1 LALSLATPTAIRSLQ
16 RKLYRKAKAEPGFRF
31 YLLYDTIYRED
42 ILRHAYAL
50 ACANAGAPGVD
61 GVTFAAIEAS
71 DLKEWLTG
79 LREELISKTYRP
91 DPVRRVLIPKPNGEG
106 ERPLG
111 IPTIRDR
118 VIQTAAKIVLEPIF
132 EADFEDNAYG
142 YRPARG
148 AVDAVKEVHRLICR
162 GYTDVVDA
170 DLSRYF
176 DSIPHDELLKSVA
189 RRIVDRH
196 VLRLIKLWLKAPIEE
211 RDNSD
216 GTRRIGGGKSNSRGT
231 PQGGVASPML
241 ANIYMNRFLKYWRL
255 TGRGEAFCAH
265 VVAYA
270 DDFVILSR
278 GCAAEALAWT
288 KAVMTRL
295 GLTVNEAKTSLKNA
309 RQERFDFLGYSF
321 GPHRYK
327 ANGLWYLSAS
337 TSKKSVQQFKT
348 KVGNLLVPGNNDP
361 WPEVRD
367 TLNRS
372 LLGWSNY
379 FCHGTCR
386 SAFRGADQY
395 VYERVRDFLARRHKM
410 AGRGT
415 KRFSR
420 DVIYGERGLL
430 RLERLPLTA
439 PSCAMR

>member
-1 LALSLATPTAIRSLQ
+1 MSLATPTAIRSLQ
-16 RKLYRKAKAEPGFRF
+16 RKLYRKAKAEPAFRF
-31 YLLYDTIYRED
+31 YLLYDKIYRED

-50 ACANAGAPGVD
+50 ACANAGAPGTD
-61 GVTFAAIEAS
+61 GMTFAAIET
-71 DLKEWLTG
+71 LGLENWLAD

-91 DPVRRVLIPKPNGEG
+91 DPVRRVMIPKPGGG

-118 VIQTAAKIVLEPIF
+118 VVQTAAKLVLEPIF
-132 EADFEDNAYG
+132 ETDFEDNAYG

-148 AVDAVKEVHRLICR
+148 AVDAVKEVHRHVCR

-211 RDNSD
+211 RDEED
-216 GTRRIGGGKSNSRGT
+216 GTRRIGGGKSNARGT
-231 PQGGVASPML
+231 PQGGVVSPML

-255 TGRGEAFCAH
+255 TRRGKAFRAH

-288 KAVMTRL
+288 KVVMTRL
-295 GLTVNEAKTSLKNA
+295 GLAINEVKTSLKNA

-337 TSKKSVQQFKT
+337 PSKKSVHRLKT

-379 FCHGTCR
+379 FRHGTCR
-386 SAFRGADQY
+386 SAFRGVDQY

-420 DVIYGERGLL
+420 HVVYGERGLL
-430 RLERLPLTA
+430 RLERLPLPA
-439 PSCAMR
+439 PSCVMR